1 MTDSG
6 CRWRSREGGA
16 RTANLVRTFPY
27 SAPSCRE
34 RLSER
39 QLEGFS
45 IVGPWLRKPQRRGQG
60 TPFCRLTGLQFGAY
74 PDFSDSLRRCVL
86 GSPYTGSWIPP
97 SQNIANFGLW
107 RRPKLMASPPHL
119 GARKMRC
126 DVGSCGPP
134 RSGQGVY
141 EALINSTRAVLPSV
155 RRARN
160 LSSGVFVDWQRYGQA
175 IFTLDVLR

>member
-74 PDFSDSLRRCVL
+74 PDFSDSLRRRVL
-86 GSPYTGSWIPP
+86 GSS
-97 SQNIANFGLW
+97 
-107 RRPKLMASPPHL
+107 
-119 GARKMRC
+119 
-126 DVGSCGPP
+126 
-134 RSGQGVY
+134 
-141 EALINSTRAVLPSV
+141 LIK
-155 RRARN
+155 
-160 LSSGVFVDWQRYGQA
+160 FQRYATWRMRLALYQC
-175 IFTLDVLR
+175 ILVRVS